1 MERVNRTSGSRDMG
15 VGEGGVLHGVVGCD
29 SKKIVPIG
37 TDSYVQN
44 LRRAMYKRGNY
55 AAPHILF
62 PY

>member
-1 MERVNRTSGSRDMG
+1 MVVG
-15 VGEGGVLHGVVGCD
+15 VGGVLHGVVGCD